1 MEAYGFESRTEYTF
15 GGVVYNQP
23 MTARKDEQ
31 IAFVAQL
38 VVQLICNQQ
47 VVGSSP
53 IESSIHTC
61 GAWWLGE
68 NPLMHRKVGLL
79 RQTTVRINCLYC
91 VY

>member
-1 MEAYGFESRTEYTF
+1 MSHGFDSRWEYTF

-53 IESSIHTC
+53 IKSS
-61 GAWWLGE
+61 
-68 NPLMHRKVGLL
+68 K
-79 RQTTVRINCLYC
+79 QTTTV
-91 VY
+91 V